1 MTPEIFKNTL
11 IIGCGS
17 FIGRAARYLI
27 SNSNS
32 ISISISISIYIYIS
46 VIAGIALVAVGYML
60 IK

>member
-1 MTPEIFKNTL
+1 MTSEIFKNTL

-27 SNSNS
+27 SIS
-32 ISISISISIYIYIS
+32 ISISISIYIYIYIS

-60 IK
+60 MK